1 MAVSAFPVRPGYVLR
16 RQALEQGIDQMRSV
30 PGQDI
35 KMTIEPGTKPLHS
48 IVKLTVEQKGFV
60 HGSLMLDNSGINQQG
75 RIKGQYIYLSVNW
88 QD

>member
-1 MAVSAFPVRPGYVLR
+1 MAKCFSCETWLR
-16 RQALEQGIDQMRSV
+16 ITTQALEQGIDQMRSV

-60 HGSLMLDNSGINQQG
+60 HGSLMLIILEINQQEH
-75 RIKGQYIYLSVNW
+75 IKGQYIYLSVNW

>member
-1 MAVSAFPVRPGYVLR
+1 MRPGYVLR
-16 RQALEQGIDQMRSV
+16 RQALEQGIDQMRNV
-30 PGQDI
+30 LGQDI
-35 KMTIEPGTKPLHS
+35 KMTIEPGTKSLHS

-75 RIKGQYIYLSVNW
+75 CIKGLYTYLSVNW

>member
-1 MAVSAFPVRPGYVLR
+1 
-16 RQALEQGIDQMRSV
+16 MRNV

-60 HGSLMLDNSGINQQG
+60 RGSLMLDNSGNKSTGTYQG
-75 RIKGQYIYLSVNW
+75 AVFFIFQPIGRTQ
-88 QD
+88 